1 MALFNKKEMMML
13 TPNDFEGKSIK
24 GIKDGMLMVGASWC
38 GYCQM
43 VKPVWTQFRRFA
55 GKDFPV
61 MAVDAVAYPEL
72 AKRLGVKGYP
82 TIFKVQNGKLKSYTG
97 GRTLFD
103 FVSEMCD
110 LDKSHKRCKQNS

>member
-1 MALFNKKEMMML
+1 MFNKKEMKML
-13 TPNDFEGKSIK
+13 TPNDFDGRTIK
-24 GIKDGMLMVGASWC
+24 GVKDGMLMVGAEWC

-43 VKPVWTQFRRFA
+43 VKPTWAQFRRFA

-61 MAVDAVAYPEL
+61 MAVDAVVYPGL
-72 AKRLGVKGYP
+72 VKKLGVKGYP
-82 TIFKVQNGKLKSYTG
+82 TIFKVQGGRLKPYTG

-110 LDKSHKRCKQNS
+110 LDKSHKRCKENS